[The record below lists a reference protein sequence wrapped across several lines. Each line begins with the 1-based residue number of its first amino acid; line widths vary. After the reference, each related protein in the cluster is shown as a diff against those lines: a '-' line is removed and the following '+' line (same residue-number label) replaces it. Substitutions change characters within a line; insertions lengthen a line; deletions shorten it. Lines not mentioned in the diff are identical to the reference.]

1 MEGQE
6 VLKMNIG
13 TAAKKSGLSVKTV
26 RFYSNIGL
34 ISPDKSSDSN
44 YRIYSIQDVEKLLF
58 VGKARKFDFSIE
70 ECRELLSLYENK
82 DRPSS
87 EVKKITLKKIKEI
100 EQRMAELDSL
110 RTELKRV
117 SKNCN
122 GDQRPDCPIIGFLA
136 KKNGNQ
142 EL

>member
-1 MEGQE
+1 M
-6 VLKMNIG
+6 MNIG

-26 RFYSNIGL
+26 RFYSDIG
-34 ISPDKSSDSN
+34 IITPDKSSESN
-44 YRIYSIQDVEKLLF
+44 YRIYSNKDVEKLLF

-100 EQRMAELDSL
+100 EQRMSELDSL

-136 KKNGNQ
+136 EKNRN
-142 EL
+142 

>member
-44 YRIYSIQDVEKLLF
+44 YRIYSNQDVEKLLF

-100 EQRMAELDSL
+100 EQRMSELDSL

-117 SKNCN
+117 SKNCH

-136 KKNGNQ
+136 EKNRR
-142 EL
+142 

>member
-1 MEGQE
+1 
-6 VLKMNIG
+6 MNIG

-26 RFYSNIGL
+26 RFYSDIGL
-34 ISPDKSSDSN
+34 ITPDKSSESN
-44 YRIYSIQDVEKLLF
+44 YRIYSNQDVEKLLF

-82 DRPSS
+82 ERSSS

-100 EQRMAELDSL
+100 EQRMSELDSL